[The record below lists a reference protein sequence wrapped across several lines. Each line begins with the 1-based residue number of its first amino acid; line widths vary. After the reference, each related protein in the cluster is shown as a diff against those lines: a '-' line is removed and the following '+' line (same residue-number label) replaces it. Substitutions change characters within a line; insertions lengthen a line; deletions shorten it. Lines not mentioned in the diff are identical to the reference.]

1 MCLGHRKW
9 YLMMV
14 SFWLQ
19 GICTAFSW
27 ILEWL
32 GSETVKRIFSI
43 QGQGY
48 KLGIDCHTNKLWICI
63 YFHSVCL
70 KTHSMDLKGSSKS
83 LETVATKQSKPVWYI
98 QRLIHQLKAELS
110 TWQTSSKYLLNELM
124 IQHAEIPNFTYYSW
138 PPLLCYFW
146 LAHIPGSYR
155 ILAQLVL
162 LNWNEWRNKKW
173 WYAIIQRTF
182 PQVLF

>member
-1 MCLGHRKW
+1 MPGAQK
-9 YLMMV
+9 MV
-14 SFWLQ
+14 SHDGFILTSRY
-19 GICTAFSW
+19 IYTAFSW

-32 GSETVKRIFSI
+32 GSETVKRILSI
-43 QGQGY
+43 QRQGY

-124 IQHAEIPNFTYYSW
+124 IQHAEIPNFTY
-138 PPLLCYFW
+138 LL
-146 LAHIPGSYR
+146 LTAS
-155 ILAQLVL
+155 
-162 LNWNEWRNKKW
+162 
-173 WYAIIQRTF
+173 TF
-182 PQVLF
+182 VLFLIGPHPRVLQNTCSTSTSWLKWMKK